1 MNRWKSKGPG
11 QATSECKLETQ
22 RLSVRWPCQLLVP
35 GKMGV
40 ELESSGEEG
49 AAVVVEPGPGG
60 QGQGQGLS
68 LRKPETRLPKGKRR
82 AGTRGFK
89 SSDPVALE
97 LPSSQDPQAEFGFS
111 AFRAPQSRL
120 AFRSFKAYTR
130 LADLAACGFA
140 FSSLQSFCFEDLPC
154 TCAQAA
160 SLQLRNS

>member
-11 QATSECKLETQ
+11 QATSGCKLETQ

-49 AAVVVEPGPGG
+49 AAVVVEPGPGPG
-60 QGQGQGLS
+60 AQSEKTG
-68 LRKPETRLPKGKRR
+68 TRLPKGKRR

-130 LADLAACGFA
+130 LADRAACGFA